1 MKKYISRATVVL
13 SITLFAGCYYDKEE
27 LVYPPTT
34 GTSCDTTAVKYS
46 TDIVNILQSNC
57 LGCHGG
63 TASFGGGNKLD
74 TYASLKTY
82 ANSGALLGAIT
93 HSPGYP
99 AMPPS
104 GTKLPDCNIAKIR
117 TWIRNGAP
125 NN

>member
-1 MKKYISRATVVL
+1 MTKYISRALVVL
-13 SITLFAGCYYDKEE
+13 SIAFLTGCYYDKEE

-34 GTSCDTTAVKYS
+34 GTNCDTTAVKYS
-46 TDIVNILQSNC
+46 TDIVNILQANC

-74 TYASLKTY
+74 SYASLQTY
-82 ANSGALLGAIT
+82 ATSGALLGTIT
-93 HSPGYP
+93 HSAGYP
-99 AMPPS
+99 PMPQGRP
-104 GTKLPDCNIAKIR
+104 KLSDCNISKIR